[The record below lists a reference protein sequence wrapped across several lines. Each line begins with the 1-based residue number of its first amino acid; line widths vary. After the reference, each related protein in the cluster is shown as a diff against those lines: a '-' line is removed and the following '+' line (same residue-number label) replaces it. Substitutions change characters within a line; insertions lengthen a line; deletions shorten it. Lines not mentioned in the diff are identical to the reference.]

1 MTEDKRFNLAFYDNY
16 DGTFSIQD
24 TLYKEENK
32 HLHSLDE
39 IIDLLNE
46 LSDKCDFLEIENE
59 ALEDGA
65 TKYAE
70 RYHNVLKEN
79 EHLKQSYTKLKDRHD
94 LLHDEYVDVECEKYS
109 LKKDVESLEKE
120 NEQLKQLLLQFY
132 TEDEINAEMI

>member
-24 TLYKEENK
+24 TLYEEENK

-46 LSDKCDFLEIENE
+46 LSDECDFLEIENE
-59 ALEDGA
+59 SLEDGA

-70 RYHNVLKEN
+70 RYHKVLKEN
-79 EHLKQSYTKLKDRHD
+79 EQLQKENRNLRFEMSMYEQKI
-94 LLHDEYVDVECEKYS
+94 EE
-109 LKKDVESLEKE
+109 LEKE
-120 NEQLKQLLLQFY
+120 LNVN
-132 TEDEINAEMI
+132 D